1 MKRIFALLAA
11 LLALAA
17 LQSTVFA
24 TAEAPYLSDGASLL
38 SEEEK
43 ASLEARLEEISST
56 YSAQVAIVT
65 REVSELPIDT
75 AVEAIYDNGAYGFG
89 ADFDGVLLLICM
101 DTREYRIL
109 SNGFAADA
117 ITPSDIDSIS
127 DAIVPDLSAG
137 DYAAAMETFAEES
150 AAYLNIY
157 VNGAPYDPVG
167 ILMIAAPIGLV
178 AGLIWVLI
186 LKGQLKSVRRQNE
199 ANRYVRAGGLTLT
212 RSGDYYMYRNVT
224 RTPRPKESSS
234 SHSSSSSRNVGGGR
248 F

>member
-1 MKRIFALLAA
+1 MKKTFAFLCALLMLAA
-11 LLALAA
+11 LSLPI
-17 LQSTVFA
+17 FA
-24 TAEAPYLSDGASLL
+24 TAEAPYLSDGAGLL

-43 ASLEARLEEISST
+43 EALEERLEEISTT

-127 DAIVPDLSAG
+127 DAIVPELSAG
-137 DYAAAMETFAEES
+137 DYVSAMETFATES
-150 AAYLNIY
+150 EYYLNIY
-157 VNGAPYDPVG
+157 INGVPYEPLG
-167 ILMIAAPIGLV
+167 ILMIAVPVGLLV
-178 AGLIWVLI
+178 GLIWTLI
-186 LKGQLKSVRRQNE
+186 LKGQLKSVRRQSG
-199 ANRYVRAGGLTLT
+199 ANNYARGNGLSLT
-212 RSGDYYMYRNVT
+212 QSGDYFMYRNVT